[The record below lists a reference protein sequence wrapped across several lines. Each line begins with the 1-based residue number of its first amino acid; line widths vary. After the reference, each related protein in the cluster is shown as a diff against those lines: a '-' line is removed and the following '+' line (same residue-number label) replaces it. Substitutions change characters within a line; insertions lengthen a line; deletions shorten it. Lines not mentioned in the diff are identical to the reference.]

1 MRKLRLLGLSGMSAR
16 LRSTRARKTNARSVA
31 ARLHHW
37 GHDELPTG
45 SAALFCWRRILLG
58 VSNLAQTISESWRT
72 LTKMGSTEICKKRA
86 EEAHTRAEQSVY
98 PSEQEAWLRVASEW
112 SKLAQTCDH
121 PINGVMG
128 PLRRLYSGRSPQFP

>member
-1 MRKLRLLGLSGMSAR
+1 
-16 LRSTRARKTNARSVA
+16 
-31 ARLHHW
+31 
-37 GHDELPTG
+37 
-45 SAALFCWRRILLG
+45 
-58 VSNLAQTISESWRT
+58 LAHP
-72 LTKMGSTEICKKRA
+72 TKMSEICKKRA

-128 PLRRLYSGRSPQFP
+128 ALRRLYSGRSPQFP